1 VDVRDE
7 LRLICYPRDDV
18 LFESDVRA
26 ALAQLDP
33 AVSDEAERIA
43 ATIEAL
49 RDRYP
54 ALRIRSRDPIAAFDD
69 AEPTWHVYRDG
80 GPSRTDHVEREAR

>member
-1 VDVRDE
+1 MRDE
-7 LRLICYPRDDV
+7 LRLICYPRDDAV
-18 LFESDVRA
+18 FEADVRA

-33 AVSDEAERIA
+33 SVSDEGERIA
-43 ATIEAL
+43 ATIDAL

-80 GPSRTDHVEREAR
+80 GPSRHAEREAG